1 MSSCPPLDPEIA
13 RLVTSPPDQLNLS
26 DKNQPVALRRS
37 KRTTAPPDILTY
49 TDDTPTVKKNQ
60 NRVKK
65 IVDQV
70 EKTKKGT
77 SKKSRNSKQDKP
89 RDPNRRPNPWAMRQ
103 AWLNKLRIK
112 RQDPEYIK
120 AQQAIVAKYRHEY
133 IPYKWVT
140 SLSTY
145 ENLYRSE
152 LLKKY
157 NQQGSHPS
165 HTELV
170 SAIDHHI
177 KVSLPMTTTP
187 LSLSLTSDQLQ
198 ILKREQD
205 SMTLDK
211 AVATIKRLET
221 VDYMEIMQALRV
233 IENIPSDMAV
243 ATHVSASRAKSIP
256 LVEPKFVIPRNIN
269 DRVMKKVEATLQE
282 KYGKDFDV
290 SSLADPKYKDRF
302 PVVNPECSADAISDG
317 LTMDLES
324 DILTDRDIEIFDRLI
339 RRHVMKQHQITNP
352 DDPRLESLIE
362 KHLRTLPELADSD
375 FTDTS
380 PSNFI
385 TDEEDIVT
393 EIERRMG
400 DLSLSSSKS
409 PRSNATKKRRLGEGI
424 RETRRR
430 IKKYFKKRGSK
441 KRDSNKPKSR
451 KKRKQ
456 GGGANCPPP
465 QTKVGSYCAL

>member
-1 MSSCPPLDPEIA
+1 MSSCPPLDTEIA
-13 RLVTSPPDQLNLS
+13 RLDSSPPDQLNLS
-26 DKNQPVALRRS
+26 DKNQPVALRRG
-37 KRTTAPPDILTY
+37 KRTTRPPDILTY

-65 IVDQV
+65 IVDRV

-165 HTELV
+165 HTSIITHV
-170 SAIDHHI
+170 NDHI
-177 KVSLPMTTTP
+177 KRSLPMTTTP
-187 LSLSLTSDQLQ
+187 LSLSLTSDQLL
-198 ILKREQD
+198 ILKRNQD

-211 AVATIKRLET
+211 AISTIKRLES

-243 ATHVSASRAKSIP
+243 ATHVPASRAKSIP

-269 DRVMKKVEATLQE
+269 DRVMKKVEQTLQE

-290 SSLADPKYKDRF
+290 TSLADPKYKDRF
-302 PVVNPECSADAISDG
+302 PQINPECSTDVISDG

-324 DILTDRDIEIFDRLI
+324 DILTDRDIEIFDRMIL
-339 RRHVMKQHQITNP
+339 RKVMKQHRITNP

-362 KHLRTLPELADSD
+362 KHLRTLPELSDSD

-385 TDEEDIVT
+385 TDEDDMVT

-400 DLSLSSSKS
+400 GLSLSSSKS
-409 PRSNATKKRRLGEGI
+409 QSPRATKKRRLGEGI
-424 RETRRR
+424 HETRRR
-430 IKKYFKKRGSK
+430 LKKYFKKRRSK
-441 KRDSNKPKSR
+441 KTGSNKPKSR

-456 GGGANCPPP
+456 RGGGCPPP
-465 QTKVGSYCAL
+465 QIKVGSFCAL